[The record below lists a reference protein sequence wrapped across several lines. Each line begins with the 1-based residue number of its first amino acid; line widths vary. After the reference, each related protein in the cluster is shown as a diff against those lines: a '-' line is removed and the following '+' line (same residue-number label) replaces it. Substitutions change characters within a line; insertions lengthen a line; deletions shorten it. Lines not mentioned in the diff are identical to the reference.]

1 MTSLIPLIALA
12 VASGAAPAS
21 STAGPV
27 AAEPLAT
34 AIETLDD
41 RLEVQ
46 TLTKMH
52 AVVEREIVELMDA
65 LLERVARRVVAAI
78 GS

>member
-21 STAGPV
+21 STAGPA
-27 AAEPLAT
+27 AAEQLAT

-65 LLERVARRVVAAI
+65 LLERVARRVVASI